1 MNLSSIFIESSS
13 LIQSGGD
20 ASAVD
25 AAEVGHPNDRS
36 GGMPK
41 EDTLQYLSQLESVAR
56 RLKDQLLM
64 EQPKVSSKTQVAQSR
79 KLHSAPDKWS
89 TFGTSNN

>member
-1 MNLSSIFIESSS
+1 MISLPIF
-13 LIQSGGD
+13 QSGGD

-25 AAEVGHPNDRS
+25 ALGSSAGDVHPNNE
-36 GGMPK
+36 MPK

-64 EQPKVSSKTQVAQSR
+64 EQPKASSII
-79 KLHSAPDKWS
+79 H
-89 TFGTSNN
+89 

>member
-1 MNLSSIFIESSS
+1 MCITQALFP
-13 LIQSGGD
+13 LQSGGD

-25 AAEVGHPNDRS
+25 APLGSDPAE
-36 GGMPK
+36 MPK

-64 EQPKVSSKTQVAQSR
+64 EQPKVCATLETEVA
-79 KLHSAPDKWS
+79 
-89 TFGTSNN
+89 